1 MAEGRYAFA
10 MLTSRSPGH
19 KVLTMW
25 SSSSSIAAL
34 RLVFGFAGPAC
45 LAGSVMEYRHGP
57 AAPAA
62 AAANRH
68 CLELYTRVYKSRHPS
83 SLLSLLLPWL
93 AVRGSLL
100 RSSSYAAPSA
110 VWCGPCLLLRPLLSV
125 SSHLDPSFNRLCRI
139 CLAPLTFPQNP
150 PARLP
155 PAIQPAARAHSLTRP
170 DAVHRPSPRRNFTI
184 SFFEIQRY

>member
-25 SSSSSIAAL
+25 SSSSSSI
-34 RLVFGFAGPAC
+34 AGPAW
-45 LAGSVMEYRHGP
+45 LGGSVMEYRHGP
-57 AAPAA
+57 AAAA
-62 AAANRH
+62 AAAASRH

-150 PARLP
+150 PARP
-155 PAIQPAARAHSLTRP
+155 PAIQPAARTHSLTHSARCSAP
-170 DAVHRPSPRRNFTI
+170 AVASP
-184 SFFEIQRY
+184 